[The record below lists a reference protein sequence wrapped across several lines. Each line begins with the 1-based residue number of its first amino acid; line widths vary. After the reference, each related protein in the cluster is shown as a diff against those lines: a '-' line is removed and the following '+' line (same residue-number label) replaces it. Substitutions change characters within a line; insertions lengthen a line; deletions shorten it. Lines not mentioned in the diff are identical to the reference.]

1 MTTNEPER
9 DLKLLIIEDHPIVR
23 QGLMRALDASG
34 FRQIFE
40 AGSCNEGR
48 GQLAKVNPD
57 ILITDLHL
65 PDGLS
70 FELIRWARGIKP
82 TLAIVILTIE
92 SNSNFLVAAAESGAN
107 ALIHKSAPITQLIK
121 AIELALKAPKS
132 FTAEGLGDAIKQE
145 REKPKLTPR
154 ELEILERLITG
165 DDLQAIGKHLF
176 ITLPTVKT
184 HLASIYRKL
193 ECDNRTTAVTRALA
207 LGLVQMKK

>member
-1 MTTNEPER
+1 MSKPEQGR
-9 DLKLLIIEDHPIVR
+9 DLNLLIIEDHPIVR
-23 QGLMRALDASG
+23 QGLIRALEVNG
-34 FRQIFE
+34 YRQIHE
-40 AGSCNEGR
+40 AGSCDEGR
-48 GQLAKVNPD
+48 GQLARVNPD

-70 FELIRWARGIKP
+70 FELIRWARQIKP
-82 TLAIVILTIE
+82 TLAIIILTVE

-107 ALIHKSAPITQLIK
+107 ALIHKSAPISQLIK

-132 FTAEGLGDAIKQE
+132 FTADGLGEAIKQE

-165 DDLQAIGKHLF
+165 DELQVISKHLF

-193 ECDNRTTAVTRALA
+193 GCDNRTTAVTRALT
-207 LGLVQMKK
+207 LGLVQIKK